1 MPSLF
6 EPVIKWM
13 IDLGFYSFLFPWI
26 VTSAIFYGLL
36 RKSKIFGEST
46 TLNGLIAIS
55 IAFLVIGFPILSQ
68 FSLSLP
74 IATFFT
80 QATVFI
86 LIFVFAFIAASF
98 FYPDLTRMLLERFT
112 RRTTL
117 AVLIVL
123 GIALFITSGL
133 AGVFTY
139 GLGKPAPPG
148 APAPPIDVII
158 LAAGIIIFMV
168 IIIIA
173 GAIVMGGEE

>member
-36 RKSKIFGEST
+36 RKSKIFGESA

-68 FSLSLP
+68 FSLTLP

-98 FYPDLTRMLLERFT
+98 FYPDLTKMLLERFT

-133 AGVFTY
+133 VGVFTY

-148 APAPPIDVII
+148 AGPSTDVII
-158 LAAGIIIFMV
+158 LVAGIIIFIV

-173 GAIVMGGEE
+173 GAIAMGGEE

>member
-36 RKSKIFGEST
+36 RKSKIFGESA

-68 FSLSLP
+68 FNLSLP

-86 LIFVFAFIAASF
+86 LIFVFAFISASF
-98 FYPDLTRMLLERFT
+98 FYPDLTKMLLERFT

-117 AVLIVL
+117 GILIVL

-139 GLGKPAPPG
+139 GLGKPAPGG
-148 APAPPIDVII
+148 AGPSTDVII